1 MHRMRFLLC
10 LVALWMLGVPTWAQ
24 ETQEV
29 NLGRFDTEVWKHWR
43 EKVPLLLPTWTG
55 SLSDWLLKRDEMG
68 LTSER
73 LCPEALVVNLM
84 FDNPHTD
91 PNLIYRQLYP
101 YPEIKPKWDTPPT
114 FPYVLPPRWI
124 EGVRR
129 TFRWRTPNP
138 SQRDDLERGEQV
150 VWRWSPPEG
159 WGCVTEP
166 NRMRLNDRFAA
177 VVLVHRGKERTPGV
191 YRVVSFDAAK
201 GERWTA
207 PVPVWEAL
215 ARLEALVGEPM
226 KRWRDAGSSAHTLE
240 FSQGVTRDG
249 RYTLVVA
256 SCVPDER
263 FCLLFVYDEGGRLV
277 RTRVLPGFS
286 TQGCLRRRY
295 ADSRFTLLVYVATPG
310 GVSDGGGGRQRVQ
323 FLLTETGEVLGR
335 FVRDR
340 DSEECAGAE
349 LWSDEVGVGG
359 GEPTRIWVLPRTLQG
374 L

>member
-1 MHRMRFLLC
+1 
-10 LVALWMLGVPTWAQ
+10 
-24 ETQEV
+24 
-29 NLGRFDTEVWKHWR
+29 
-43 EKVPLLLPTWTG
+43 
-55 SLSDWLLKRDEMG
+55 MG

-73 LCPEALVVNLM
+73 LCPEALVVNRM
-84 FDNPHTD
+84 FDNPHID

-114 FPYVLPPRWI
+114 FPYAPPPRWI

-159 WGCVTEP
+159 WGCVTGP
-166 NRMRLNDRFAA
+166 NTMRLNDRFAA

-215 ARLEALVGEPM
+215 ARLEALVGEPVVQ
-226 KRWRDAGSSAHTLE
+226 KWRDADSDPLSKLE
-240 FSQGVTRDG
+240 FSASVTRDG
-249 RYTLVVA
+249 RHTLVVA
-256 SCVPDER
+256 TCVKEHR
-263 FCLLFVYDEGGRLV
+263 FCLLFAYDEAGRLV
-277 RTRVLPGFS
+277 RTRILPGFNAPS
-286 TQGCLRRRY
+286 WLERWC
-295 ADSRFTLLVYVATPG
+295 ADSRFTLVVYVATPG
-310 GVSDGGGGRQRVQ
+310 GVSHGGEGRQRVQ

-335 FVRDR
+335 FCGTGTARKAQMLSSGQTRSGFVSQLHRNASGLYRARRRVCDGGVRR
-340 DSEECAGAE
+340 REEA
-349 LWSDEVGVGG
+349 SDIISI
-359 GEPTRIWVLPRTLQG
+359 R
-374 L
+374 